1 MGAGKT
7 TVVGPLLA
15 MLLANSSTLMVEVVP
30 PALLDFSAG
39 VLRER
44 FSAAIRKPV
53 FTFTFDRYSKVTSQL
68 LSKLKTARNLR
79 AIVVSSPSSIKSFML
94 KFIEICHNLSRQK
107 NLIIEK
113 KEKRSAA
120 RFSIRA
126 LLGFSDGNESSKE
139 MTEVEVIEARQQII
153 ICDKILEIFESS
165 IEMMDEVDV
174 ILHPLKSELNWPL
187 GNKEPLDFT
196 RSRSGNGLRWGIPSH
211 LLDAIFSCCGMP
223 VLADIAESKAAAVI
237 LDQLEKVIQLGFNT
251 LQLQR
256 SPHLALVSKNFYDV
270 HMKPV
275 LTQWLLLWLRA
286 RKLPNLNDAEVTEF
300 LMKGVTSS
308 HTIIAK
314 VRTLLGDD
322 HVKMLNLSHD
332 WLHSY
337 LPFVL
342 QKVNRVHFGLL
353 QPSDIQ
359 QLEDDGVKIP
369 TSRKLT
375 AVPFVAKD
383 VPSRASEFSH
393 PDVLVGLTILAFRY
407 EGLRE
412 RDFYLVL
419 RHLTDSLEDEG
430 GNYPDRPSCQRFEQW
445 VLSSGKK
452 VRGSK
457 KREKSARRAV
467 NGPLSPRDQSPLICF
482 TKTPVTDTDINIF
495 ADIFTEEE
503 DLIWPLQLIDLRD
516 KEQFKILYPL
526 MFKLPHTVMYYL
538 NELIFP
544 EVLAHQN
551 LKLSTCGQELG
562 GEILFS
568 RRIGFSGTPSDI
580 LPLELGSCQ
589 YERGSDGRV
598 VHYLTSPSI
607 VRYENMPA
615 GWNAQS
621 LLDYIA
627 TASPPFHA
635 LIDTG
640 ALITGL
646 SNKGV
651 AQYLLEAG
659 LSNMKGVVYLDELDR
674 QMVLLRKGL
683 KVVKLAESGL
693 AWSERFTFYDQV
705 HTTGM
710 DIKQA
715 VDACAAVTLGKD
727 MVFRDYAQG
736 SFRMRGIGKG
746 QTLCLLVV
754 PEIEDR
760 IRTQVAIGAGVAA
773 QNIISSSKDSKQY
786 LRDVLS
792 WLTINSMR
800 VDGIQFSLLCEQSV
814 RNIWRKRAFSTLRS
828 DYRSVDTA
836 NCSPELE
843 RSLQVFRERIDFEI
857 ENSVPLTI
865 PYSEKI
871 ASLISGNRCVRT
883 LLT

>member
-322 HVKMLNLSHD
+322 HVKMLNLGHD
-332 WLHSY
+332 WLQSY